1 MNNGSVTPTA
11 SHFNQVRYSGNKH
24 SGQSG
29 PPILFAPPRAAH
41 QHKNPPPQ
49 ALQPERRGIAVL
61 IQQPLKSI
69 ADVRHKSHMTSA
81 LDSNGQLA
89 LMESA
94 SAGDA
99 AGNDFGTLADVFA
112 QAGQILVI
120 NAVDA
125 INAEAANLFAAA
137 MHRTRRT
144 IHSHDPVTSL

>member
-1 MNNGSVTPTA
+1 MILYSL
-11 SHFNQVRYSGNKH
+11 FIIIKNQPN
-24 SGQSG
+24 
-29 PPILFAPPRAAH
+29 
-41 QHKNPPPQ
+41 KNPPPQ

-69 ADVRHKSHMTSA
+69 ADVRHKSHMAST

>member
-1 MNNGSVTPTA
+1 MNNGSVTSTA
-11 SHFNQVRYSGNKH
+11 SHFNQVRYSGKKH

-29 PPILFAPPRAAH
+29 PPILFALPRAAH

-99 AGNDFGTLADVFA
+99 AGNDFGTLADVFT

-120 NAVDA
+120 NVVDA
-125 INAEAANLFAAA
+125 ISAEAANLFAAA

>member
-1 MNNGSVTPTA
+1 M
-11 SHFNQVRYSGNKH
+11 
-24 SGQSG
+24 
-29 PPILFAPPRAAH
+29 
-41 QHKNPPPQ
+41 
-49 ALQPERRGIAVL
+49 L

-69 ADVRHKSHMTSA
+69 ADVRHKSHMAST

-125 INAEAANLFAAA
+125 INAEAANLLRPRCIGREERSIAMIRLPPCKIGIIDSERQIALVLNQCKVIVAASRIGGSSGCA
-137 MHRTRRT
+137 AGRE
-144 IHSHDPVTSL
+144 

>member
-11 SHFNQVRYSGNKH
+11 SHFNQVRYSGKKH

-29 PPILFAPPRAAH
+29 PPILFAPPQAAH

-69 ADVRHKSHMTSA
+69 ADVRHKSHMAST

>member
-1 MNNGSVTPTA
+1 MAMDRSSRPIHRGRKKVCSFCV
-11 SHFNQVRYSGNKH
+11 VR
-24 SGQSG
+24 
-29 PPILFAPPRAAH
+29 IDR
-41 QHKNPPPQ
+41 
-49 ALQPERRGIAVL
+49 I
-61 IQQPLKSI
+61 
-69 ADVRHKSHMTSA
+69 
-81 LDSNGQLA
+81 DSNGQLA

-137 MHRTRRT
+137 E
-144 IHSHDPVTSL
+144 